1 MGLGKTEE
9 QGTLRKTYLSISN
22 GKIVYSN
29 GKGQPISYSYCE
41 GFLEGIYQRER
52 NFGGENVVRWYIDL
66 RDGEQIYSICFSYGS
81 GTFKSIV
88 LALASD
94 KSLNSSTPVRIEPYV
109 NNGYTKIKVFADGT
123 KLDWVTNQLPDV
135 KEIEIGGRK
144 VKDDSKRMEF
154 IYNLCNSINERI
166 SNK

>member
-9 QGTLRKTYLSISN
+9 QVTIKKTYLSIAN
-22 GKIVYSN
+22 GKIVFN
-29 GKGQPISYSYCE
+29 DGKGQPKSYSYCE

-52 NFGGENVVRWYIDL
+52 NFSGEKVSRWYIDL
-66 RDGEQIYSICFSYGS
+66 RDGEQIYSICLSYGS

-109 NNGYTKIKVFADGT
+109 KNGYTKIKVYSDGV
-123 KLDWVTNQLPDV
+123 KLDWVTNQLPEV
-135 KEIEIGGRK
+135 KEIEIGGRR

-154 IYNLCNSINERI
+154 IYSLCKDINERL
-166 SNK
+166 SK